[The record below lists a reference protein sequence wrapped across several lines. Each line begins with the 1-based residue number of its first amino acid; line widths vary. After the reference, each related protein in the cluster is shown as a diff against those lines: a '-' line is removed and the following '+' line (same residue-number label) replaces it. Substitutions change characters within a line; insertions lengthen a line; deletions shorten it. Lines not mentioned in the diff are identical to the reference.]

1 MTSIA
6 SRRIKGGRGPSANRH
21 PGEEYRDYFRMAVI
35 LSVVLHALIF
45 GAFWLESGKR
55 AEKKIQMFSVTVTTL
70 PGPQG
75 GGGHSREIVKNPVK
89 EEKPVPKE
97 EIVKIEKKEVEKK
110 PPEKNKK
117 PEPQKPEVAKVEHK
131 APEGPGQGPV
141 GGGSKTAKT
150 NAIIGPMAFEG
161 NFDSRY
167 AWYAQVIQRA
177 VERAWRSRVPW
188 DVPARP
194 AIISFVIDSEGNLT
208 QVQIESSSGIGY
220 YDQEALISVRM
231 VRKLQPLPAGLGD
244 ALGVRYSFI
253 PKKQG

>member
-6 SRRIKGGRGPSANRH
+6 SKRIKGGRGSSNIRRPD
-21 PGEEYRDYFRMAVI
+21 EEYKDYFLAAVI
-35 LSVVLHALIF
+35 LSVFVHAAIF
-45 GAFWLESGKR
+45 GIFWVESGRK
-55 AEKKIQMFSVTVTTL
+55 AVKKVEMFSVTVTTL

-75 GGGHSREIVKNPVK
+75 GGGHAREIVKNPVR
-89 EEKPVPKE
+89 EKKTVPKE
-97 EIVKIEKKEVEKK
+97 ETVKIEKKETEKK
-110 PPEKNKK
+110 KKPLPEK
-117 PEPQKPEVAKVEHK
+117 PEAAKVQHQ
-131 APEGPGQGPV
+131 APLGPGQGPV
-141 GGGSKTAKT
+141 GGGSRATKP

-167 AWYAQVIQRA
+167 AWYAQIIQRA
-177 VERAWRSRVPW
+177 VERAWKERVPW
-188 DVPARP
+188 DVPPRP
-194 AIISFVIDSEGNLT
+194 AVISFVIDSEGNLT

-220 YDQEALISVRM
+220 YDQEALISVKM

>member
-1 MTSIA
+1 MASIA
-6 SRRIKGGRGPSANRH
+6 SRRIKGGGGRSGTGRPD
-21 PGEEYRDYFRMAVI
+21 EECRDYFLSAVI
-35 LSVVLHALIF
+35 LSVFIHAAIF
-45 GAFWLESGKR
+45 GVFWVESGRK
-55 AEKKIQMFSVTVTTL
+55 ALKKVEMFSVTVTTL

-75 GGGHSREIVKNPVK
+75 GGGHAERIIKNPVREK
-89 EEKPVPKE
+89 KPVPKE
-97 EIVKIEKKEVEKK
+97 ETVKIAKKETEKK

-117 PEPQKPEVAKVEHK
+117 PLPQKPEVAKVQQQ

-141 GGGSKTAKT
+141 GGGGRPKPG
-150 NAIIGPMAFEG
+150 AIIGPMAFMG

-167 AWYAQVIQRA
+167 AWYAQIIQRA
-177 VERAWRSRVPW
+177 VERAWRERVPW

-194 AIISFVIDSEGNLT
+194 AVISFVIDSDGNLT

-231 VRKLQPLPAGLGD
+231 VHKLQPLPAGLGD

>member
-6 SRRIKGGRGPSANRH
+6 SKRIKGGRGPSGNGR
-21 PGEEYRDYFRMAVI
+21 PGEEYKDYFRTAVI
-35 LSVVLHALIF
+35 LSVVIHAAIF
-45 GAFWLESGKR
+45 GIFWLESGRK
-55 AEKKIQMFSVTVTTL
+55 AFKKVEMFTVTVTTL

-89 EEKPVPKE
+89 EKKPAPKE
-97 EIVKIEKKEVEKK
+97 ETVKIAKKETEKK
-110 PPEKNKK
+110 PPEKKK
-117 PEPQKPEVAKVEHK
+117 PLPEKPEAAKVQHQ
-131 APEGPGQGPV
+131 APQGPGQGPV
-141 GGGSKTAKT
+141 GGGGKIKP
-150 NAIIGPMAFEG
+150 NAIIGPMAFAG

-167 AWYAQVIQRA
+167 AWYAQIIQRA
-177 VERAWRSRVPW
+177 VERAWKERVPW

-194 AIISFVIDSEGNLT
+194 AVISFVIDSGGNLT

-220 YDQEALISVRM
+220 YDQEALISVKM